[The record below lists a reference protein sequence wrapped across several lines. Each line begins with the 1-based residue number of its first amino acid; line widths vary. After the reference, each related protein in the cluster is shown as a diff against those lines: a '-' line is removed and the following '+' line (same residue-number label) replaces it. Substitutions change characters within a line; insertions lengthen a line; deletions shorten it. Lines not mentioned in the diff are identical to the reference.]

1 MRPIIGLA
9 RVQARRVGKIARA
22 VFNASLGIRAI
33 LPTQTQAAAPSRVGK
48 GARTLKRVER
58 AFMRLCPPY
67 KILVK

>member
-1 MRPIIGLA
+1 M
-9 RVQARRVGKIARA
+9 GKIARA

-33 LPTQTQAAAPSRVGK
+33 PDRGRGQVLPTQTQAAAPSRVGK
-48 GARTLKRVER
+48 RARTLKRVER